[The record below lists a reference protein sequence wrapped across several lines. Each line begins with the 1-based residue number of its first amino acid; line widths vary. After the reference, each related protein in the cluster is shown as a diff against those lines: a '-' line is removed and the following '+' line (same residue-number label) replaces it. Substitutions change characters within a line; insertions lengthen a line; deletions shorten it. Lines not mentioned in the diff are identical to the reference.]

1 MQEGNPPDFSA
12 GLNLDKTREDYS
24 FRMWILK
31 EALIL
36 TDQSSTTSA
45 VLNFTER
52 TWKRDSL
59 TNTHLALHCKEKVLP
74 GYVPTFPNADTRKKV
89 GTNSYSFAKSLPDLL
104 SEFSFRQQ
112 ITSHASGLPL
122 GVCEWAWHLA
132 AHAKFCFLLL
142 NHMLYFQLFP
152 TGQSWIVLK
161 DGTVALLVVLM
172 YQL

>member
-12 GLNLDKTREDYS
+12 GLNLDKAHEDYS

-36 TDQSSTTSA
+36 TDQSSITSA
-45 VLNFTER
+45 VLNFTEWTR
-52 TWKRDSL
+52 KRDSL

-74 GYVPTFPNADTRKKV
+74 GYVPTFPNADTSKKV

-112 ITSHASGLPL
+112 ITSHASGLLLASRSL
-122 GVCEWAWHLA
+122 GVSMT
-132 AHAKFCFLLL
+132 FSSSGTV
-142 NHMLYFQLFP
+142 LFP
-152 TGQSWIVLK
+152 SAK
-161 DGTVALLVVLM
+161 SHALFPAVSNWSE
-172 YQL
+172 